1 MSLWNE
7 TEKWRG
13 LVSGEACPICRRGY
27 AQDIIHELEASWL
40 TMFERQATMRGYVC
54 LVAKRHVV
62 ELHEFTEN
70 EAAAFMRDLHKVSKA
85 VCAAT
90 KCVKLNI
97 EIHGNTLPH
106 LHVHFFPRYKGD
118 QFEGSAIE
126 PKKVVQPVY
135 REGEFE
141 EMRKSILQEITKTA

>member
-1 MSLWNE
+1 MSKWNNE
-7 TEKWRG
+7 AEWQALT
-13 LVSGEACPICRRGY
+13 SGEACPICQRGY
-27 AQDIIHELEASWL
+27 ALDIIQELEASWL
-40 TMFERQATMRGYVC
+40 TMFEKQATMRGYVC

-62 ELHEFTEN
+62 ELHEFTDS
-70 EAAAFMRDLHKVSKA
+70 EAAEFMRDMRKVSSA

-90 KCVKLNI
+90 NCVKLNI

-118 QFEGSAIE
+118 QFEGGAIE

-141 EMRKSILQEITKTA
+141 SVRDAIIQFLSR